1 MSSSPVISSDKARPE
16 ERRSCSRGVLNHYV
30 VLVYFGE
37 DNWGKLTNMSEGG
50 MAFEF
55 SRPPALHE
63 RVNFTFQVMGCMPM
77 PHDASVLGESFEAA
91 GEVVWL
97 REFERIAGVRFVDLA
112 EVNRKHIRQWLSFEA
127 STNTVAATEG
137 AKEEELALAAELT
150 ESPLPP
156 ATAAEE
162 PETASQAEGQRSVAE
177 LDTPESPAEPVE
189 EPESPSSIAVREVPE
204 FPLPAMTG
212 RQEAVEWQPNAGSSP
227 ASHASVARLT
237 FLVVSSCLAAF
248 AVTAGVRVFM
258 ARADRRADVPD
269 GGGNVSS
276 GESSLVSPSEAA
288 PPFQVEVFD
297 ESGKRWM
304 LWFVRKDSQTGSD
317 QISRRTESPGLSSP
331 AARVAKEKD
340 AAQAEELGTPHT
352 YTLEAPKV
360 NRPAA
365 NGSAADNPVE
375 EAPAIQK
382 EPTVPQE
389 EAGGGVLNSR
399 ITPPPLQVPVGGM
412 VQQARLIHSVPPVY
426 PALAKI
432 TRVSGDV
439 VVDALIDA
447 SGNVKT
453 AKVLSGP
460 TILQQSAI
468 ETVRQWKYE
477 PARLDGQ
484 AVAMHLSVTVKFRLN

>member
-162 PETASQAEGQRSVAE
+162 PETASQAE
-177 LDTPESPAEPVE
+177 
-189 EPESPSSIAVREVPE
+189 
-204 FPLPAMTG
+204 
-212 RQEAVEWQPNAGSSP
+212 RQ
-227 ASHASVARLT
+227 
-237 FLVVSSCLAAF
+237 
-248 AVTAGVRVFM
+248 
-258 ARADRRADVPD
+258 
-269 GGGNVSS
+269 
-276 GESSLVSPSEAA
+276 
-288 PPFQVEVFD
+288 
-297 ESGKRWM
+297 
-304 LWFVRKDSQTGSD
+304 
-317 QISRRTESPGLSSP
+317 
-331 AARVAKEKD
+331 
-340 AAQAEELGTPHT
+340 
-352 YTLEAPKV
+352 
-360 NRPAA
+360 
-365 NGSAADNPVE
+365 
-375 EAPAIQK
+375 
-382 EPTVPQE
+382 
-389 EAGGGVLNSR
+389 
-399 ITPPPLQVPVGGM
+399 
-412 VQQARLIHSVPPVY
+412 
-426 PALAKI
+426 
-432 TRVSGDV
+432 
-439 VVDALIDA
+439 
-447 SGNVKT
+447 
-453 AKVLSGP
+453 
-460 TILQQSAI
+460 
-468 ETVRQWKYE
+468 
-477 PARLDGQ
+477 
-484 AVAMHLSVTVKFRLN
+484 